1 MKAKLIT
8 IFILHMG
15 GGPARINFW
24 RRRKNGQLFS
34 KSVYVNTESSARRLD
49 RVLQGRRVSYIS
61 PDAESLSVSID
72 LE

>member
-1 MKAKLIT
+1 MKAKLIS
-8 IFILHMG
+8 IFILHMS
-15 GGPARINFW
+15 GGPAWINFW

-34 KSVYVNTESSARRLD
+34 KSMYVNTESSARRLD

>member
-1 MKAKLIT
+1 MKSKLIT
-8 IFILHMG
+8 IFILHVHK
-15 GGPARINFW
+15 GPAWINFW
-24 RRRKNGQLFS
+24 RRRKNGQIFS
-34 KSVYVNTESSARRLD
+34 KSMYINTESSARRID